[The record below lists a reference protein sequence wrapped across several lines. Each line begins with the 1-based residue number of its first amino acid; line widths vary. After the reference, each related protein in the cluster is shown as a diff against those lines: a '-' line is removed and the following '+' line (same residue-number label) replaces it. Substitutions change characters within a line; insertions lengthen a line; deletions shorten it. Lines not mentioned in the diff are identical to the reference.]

1 MTWLHLSD
9 WHHGNKGIQDRAL
22 VRDALINDIENRT
35 TGCDPRLEKLDFV
48 FFTGDLGNCGAGD
61 EYAAARTEFLDR
73 VVAAANITPDRLF
86 LVPGNHDVDRSRLTF
101 PPDLLKSFRSA
112 PARNHGFT
120 LHEPA
125 SALLHL
131 HVESTVHV

>member
-48 FFTGDLGNCGAGD
+48 FFTGDLAKLWSRGRIRRCAQRISGQGCGGRQYHSGPAFPCPRESRRRSD
-61 EYAAARTEFLDR
+61 A
-73 VVAAANITPDRLF
+73 PDI
-86 LVPGNHDVDRSRLTF
+86 
-101 PPDLLKSFRSA
+101 
-112 PARNHGFT
+112 PA
-120 LHEPA
+120 
-125 SALLHL
+125 
-131 HVESTVHV
+131 